1 MKKHNKTIIIGL
13 KALFLCLCFFTLKS
27 SSCKYDDTEL
37 RDNLVN
43 LENRVTI
50 LEEWKETINNNIQS
64 LQTIVTSLE
73 TKNFISKVET
83 LTDDAGKEIGYK
95 VTFESGETITINYGV
110 DGKDGKD
117 GKDGID
123 GKDGKNGT
131 DGIDGVAPVIGV
143 AQDKDGVYYWTVD
156 GEFLLGNDGEKLPV
170 VGPKGDA
177 GNAGTNAFAP
187 RLRVNKTT
195 NNWEISIDNGNTW
208 TEMKDAD
215 GNFYSAVGEPGEKG
229 DKGEPGDKG
238 DKGKPGYKGAIGDR
252 GTAGAKGPAGISLF
266 DSVDYQTDPNVVYFK
281 LLAKDQTGANIVIAV
296 PRVGAI
302 TIAFADGNGP
312 RSLQNGD
319 VLTIKFT
326 GLTND
331 NYNSIVAEL
340 SASFEKAVGIVNSSN
355 DELKI
360 AEPVFING
368 KCNSTTLTLNK
379 PIEIEGDEGFLRVTL
394 IDINGNR
401 YTAIRPV
408 ALFNNP
414 IGAAAYNGGFYKLTG
429 NVELHYPVVIPH
441 GRKFTLDMN
450 GYKVYN
456 EEDIFNLY
464 SNDWSLFSV
473 QGGELTIK
481 NGTVEA
487 KQDDAYAVDV
497 RDGGKVIIESGT
509 YIGNSIAVFV
519 DEGTAEIKGGKFSV
533 KEEHPTDPYGYVI
546 DCDDANYQNGTA
558 KALISGGSFVG
569 FNPSD
574 CPTEGPGTAFVIE
587 GYHSYVSD
595 GVATPKVYSVK
606 LTQPVTSA
614 AEFTANMTAGAS
626 SIILGADIDL
636 TGTNITTAR
645 NQSIDLNSHKLTAKI
660 INITADYS
668 NNSFTNG
675 DLELTEYIHIQS
687 SNSTL
692 ILDNVKYKRTSVN
705 PAILCG
711 VQNDDTYKNN
721 TIRIKNSSIDANN
734 WGGMGVAMTTKN
746 TLEME
751 NSKIENSTIGIYQD
765 HFSAGSTIKLV
776 NTEIMTAMHGI
787 LLNNKTGGAR
797 NILNIEGG
805 KIRSVVGSAI
815 EVRLTNI
822 TVKGAELSSDSTTQ
836 SYKFVQNGASGGG
849 YGIVL
854 GAHALNVLFEGTYF
868 FENNTF
874 TLAAGSGAP
883 KIVKYNGIGDDG
895 LNVIQ

>member
-1 MKKHNKTIIIGL
+1 MIMKKHNKTMIIGL

-37 RDNLVN
+37 RDSLVN

-50 LEEWKETINNNIQS
+50 LEDWKETINNNIQS

-123 GKDGKNGT
+123 GKDGKNGA

-143 AQDKDGVYYWTVD
+143 AQDDDGVYYWTVD

-312 RSLQNGD
+312 RSLQKGD

-331 NYNSIVAEL
+331 NYNSIVAEF

-368 KCNSTTLTLNK
+368 KCTSTTLTFNK
-379 PIEIEGDEGFLRVTL
+379 VIELEGDEGFLRVTL

-408 ALFNNP
+408 AVFNNP

-429 NVELHYPVVIPH
+429 NVELQHPVVIPY

-456 EEDIFNLY
+456 VEDIMG
-464 SNDWSLFSV
+464 WSLFSV

-487 KQDDAYAVDV
+487 KKNDAYAVDV
-497 RDGGKVIIESGT
+497 SDGGKVIIESGT
-509 YIGNSIAVFV
+509 YIGNVNAVFV
-519 DEGTAEIKGGKFSV
+519 DEGTAEIKGGKFSI
-533 KEEHPTDPYGYVI
+533 KELHSTVPYGYVI

-574 CPTEGPGTAFVIE
+574 CPAEGTGTDFVID
-587 GYHSYVSD
+587 GYHSYVSGTSGGKD
-595 GVATPKVYSVK
+595 VYSVK
-606 LTQPVTSA
+606 QTEPVTTSN
-614 AEFTANMTAGAS
+614 EFAS
-626 SIILGADIDL
+626 EISRQASKIVLGADINRDVIL
-636 TGTNITTAR
+636 SATGKCD
-645 NQSIDLNSHKLTAKI
+645 IDLNGKTLRLLGIDFFSADFTFHSGNIIFTEAFNFCSQNSILTLDG
-660 INITADYS
+660 INFTS
-668 NNSFTNG
+668 TNG
-675 DLELTEYIHIQS
+675 
-687 SNSTL
+687 
-692 ILDNVKYKRTSVN
+692 
-705 PAILCG
+705 PAIRCG
-711 VQNDDTYKNN
+711 VDAGHNFDMNSKNH
-721 TIRIKNSSIDANN
+721 TIKIKNSTINSGGIGIELFTENN
-734 WGGMGVAMTTKN
+734 V
-746 TLEME
+746 E
-751 NSKIENSTIGIYQD
+751 IENSTISHQNYGIY
-765 HFSAGSTIKLV
+765 HEKINGSTI
-776 NTEIMTAMHGI
+776 N
-787 LLNNKTGGAR
+787 LLNT
-797 NILNIEGG
+797 NISGKNAGIFLNNNSAASYNTLTVEGG
-805 KIRSVVGSAI
+805 KIHSAEGSAI
-815 EVRLTNI
+815 VVQKTNI
-822 TVKGAELSSDSTTQ
+822 TVKNTTLSSAVTTQ
-836 SYKFVQNGASGGG
+836 TFNADGSGGTG

-854 GAHALNVLFEGTYF
+854 ATYNSANAYLGTIDIPAGS
-868 FENNTF
+868 NTF
-874 TLAAGSGAP
+874 NLQSGAGAI
-883 KIVKYNGIGDDG
+883 KVIKYDG
-895 LNVIQ
+895 SAFVQYE